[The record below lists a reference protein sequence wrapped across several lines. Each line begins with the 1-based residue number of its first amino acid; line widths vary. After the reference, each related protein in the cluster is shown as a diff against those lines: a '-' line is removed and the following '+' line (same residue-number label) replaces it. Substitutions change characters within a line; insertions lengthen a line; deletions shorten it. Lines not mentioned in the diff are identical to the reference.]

1 MTIGIQVKTCA
12 ISEQNARGEILVARP
27 SFAAAP
33 TTFVVVLA
41 WIRNERRFHES
52 CLVIPSE
59 VLPSIAAAD
68 EARYHFKFH
77 PSGSNMPSR
86 LNRYR
91 IPLES
96 LADAFAGHL

>member
-1 MTIGIQVKTCA
+1 
-12 ISEQNARGEILVARP
+12 
-27 SFAAAP
+27 
-33 TTFVVVLA
+33 
-41 WIRNERRFHES
+41 
-52 CLVIPSE
+52 VIPSE